1 MHGQTGE
8 GTAIVPGTGR
18 KYRSGVDVASF
29 AWPSVGGCEAAQ
41 KVVSM
46 AAKKGHDHRRPFFR
60 VRVAPVV
67 LVLLCAA
74 AAGCASG
81 SGGAAP
87 SGPAVVDGGQ
97 LPPSAVLVGGNG
109 SAGGAGG
116 TTIPLA
122 KQDPTTALFSAIGI
136 FQSCLKG
143 LGVTFA
149 GVPSAGDPNSPANNP
164 SYIKSLTTCAAQSNI
179 VQALKSEQTA
189 QEDLTPK
196 QVANENKIYIKWRV
210 CMIGRGW
217 TVPPPKP
224 DAKGALFSFG
234 ASGGTGAQLTPPPGQ
249 SLLSSPDIEDCVA
262 LAQKGKT

>member
-1 MHGQTGE
+1 MA
-8 GTAIVPGTGR
+8 GTLGR
-18 KYRSGVDVASF
+18 
-29 AWPSVGGCEAAQ
+29 
-41 KVVSM
+41 
-46 AAKKGHDHRRPFFR
+46 DHRYRF
-60 VRVAPVV
+60 VRARLTPVV
-67 LVLLCAA
+67 LAAVAAA

-87 SGPAVVDGGQ
+87 SGPAVVVAGQ
-97 LPPSAVLVGGNG
+97 LPPSARLVGGNG
-109 SAGGAGG
+109 SVGGAVG

-122 KQDPTTALFSAIGI
+122 KQDPTTALFSAIGV

-149 GVPSAGDPNSPANNP
+149 GVPSAGNPNSPTNSPA
-164 SYIKSLTTCAAQSNI
+164 YIKALTTCAAQSNI
-179 VQALKSEQTA
+179 LQALKSEQTA
-189 QEDLTPK
+189 QDDLTPK

-234 ASGGTGAQLTPPPGQ
+234 TGGGSGGTQAQLTPPPGQ
-249 SLLSSPDIEDCVA
+249 SLLSSPDLQACIA